1 MATLTRRIALTMGAA
16 ATAVFITGQAAQAE
30 EVVHVYNWVDY
41 IGETTLADFT
51 KATGIKV
58 VYDTYDAAETE
69 EAKLLAG
76 SSGYDV
82 VLHSGSQL
90 PKFN

>member
-1 MATLTRRIALTMGAA
+1 MGAA

-58 VYDTYDAAETE
+58 VLYSESLNTRIF
-69 EAKLLAG
+69 G
-76 SSGYDV
+76 
-82 VLHSGSQL
+82 
-90 PKFN
+90 

>member
-1 MATLTRRIALTMGAA
+1 MKSLSRRATLMAGTALA
-16 ATAVFITGQAAQAE
+16 ATISMASYAQAE

-41 IGETTLADFT
+41 IGETTLEDFT

-69 EAKLLAG
+69 
-76 SSGYDV
+76 DV
-82 VLHSGSQL
+82 
-90 PKFN
+90 PI